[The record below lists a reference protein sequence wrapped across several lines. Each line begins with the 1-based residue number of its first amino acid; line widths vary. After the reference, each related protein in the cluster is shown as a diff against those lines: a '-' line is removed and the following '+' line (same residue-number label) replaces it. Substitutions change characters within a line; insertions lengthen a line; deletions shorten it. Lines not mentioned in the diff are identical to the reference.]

1 MKRCA
6 TVRFFVWIVGL
17 VVFCLALN
25 LAADGLFDAHSRRLL
40 DALGLEHQAA
50 EGLVVLVCNLVA
62 MPFVLLAAWWV
73 ARLAMAPLRRIAK
86 AAEEIRA
93 GQLKR
98 RIPCDREDDE
108 WGRLAGLL
116 NDAFD
121 EYDRNLDRQRKFAA
135 NAAHQLR
142 TPLAVMRGAGEI
154 CLAHA
159 KDAADYRRTVEDM
172 LERLQGL
179 TRLCEQ
185 LLELSRVGMPALRS
199 QFVAHDPASSLR
211 TLCDD
216 YATVASARG
225 IRLRA
230 DIAPGARIRCIPE
243 LFAESVANLL
253 DNAVRHAPDDGEV
266 ALEWQVRDG
275 AAGLCVE
282 DNGPGIP
289 AHLRESAFEPLAQGR
304 PPGMKQGTGLG
315 LAIVAEIARLHD
327 ARAAVGTGALGGA
340 RICLTWP
347 LDPAAAERSLSAP
360 ARLSRSGRMA
370 RRSLRICQAIPDS
383 SVRCGS

>member
-6 TVRFFVWIVGL
+6 TVRYFLWIAGL

-25 LAADGLFDAHSRRLL
+25 FGADALFDRYSEAWISM
-40 DALGLEHQAA
+40 LGLRHQAA
-50 EGLVVLVCNLVA
+50 EGLVMVFCNLAAAPV
-62 MPFVLLAAWWV
+62 VLLAAWWV
-73 ARLAMAPLRRIAK
+73 ARHAMAPLRRIAT

-116 NDAFD
+116 NGAFD
-121 EYDRNLDRQRKFAA
+121 EYDRNLDRQRRFAA

-159 KDAADYRRTVEDM
+159 KDSADYRRTVEDM

-185 LLELSRVGMPALRS
+185 LLELSRVGTPALRS
-199 QFVAHDPASSLR
+199 QFVVHDPAASLR

-216 YATVASARG
+216 YATVASVRG

-230 DIAPGARIRCIPE
+230 DIAPGVRIRGVPE
-243 LFAESVANLL
+243 LFTESAANLL
-253 DNAVRHAPDDGEV
+253 DNAVRHAPDGGEV

-282 DNGPGIP
+282 DTGPGIP
-289 AHLRESAFEPLAQGR
+289 GPLRESVFEPLAQGR
-304 PPGMKQGTGLG
+304 PPGMRQGTGLG

-327 ARAAVGTGALGGA
+327 ARAAVGTGGLGGA
-340 RICLTWP
+340 RVCVAWP
-347 LDPAAAERSLSAP
+347 MDLAA
-360 ARLSRSGRMA
+360 G
-370 RRSLRICQAIPDS
+370 
-383 SVRCGS
+383 